1 LKEDCHGGNV
11 LAHPSEEW
19 WMITA
24 VVIADAAVD
33 VMSPASSCAAI
44 IVTPELLF
52 ERRVEL
58 HQLLSLL
65 LKLPL

>member
-1 LKEDCHGGNV
+1 
-11 LAHPSEEW
+11 
-19 WMITA
+19 MITA